1 MYYKMCGNS
10 ITPVLIRYLAVH
22 DWPLRRQGWS
32 MVTEWRP
39 SELVSLHLEEDDDVD
54 DVEDF
59 RWPRPWP
66 RPRQPLKRIERFPLE
81 EVVLGEVLETKKKEV
96 ELLE

>member
-1 MYYKMCGNS
+1 
-10 ITPVLIRYLAVH
+10 
-22 DWPLRRQGWS
+22 

-54 DVEDF
+54 DEEDF

-66 RPRQPLKRIERFPLE
+66 WPRQPLKRIERFPLE